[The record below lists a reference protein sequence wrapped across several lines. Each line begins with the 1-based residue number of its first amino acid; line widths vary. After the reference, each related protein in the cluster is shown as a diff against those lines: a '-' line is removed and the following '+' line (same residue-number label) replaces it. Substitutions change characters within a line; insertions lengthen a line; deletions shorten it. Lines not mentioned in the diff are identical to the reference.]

1 MPSEHPV
8 PHSGVSSTED
18 TVSNTQGQPQTDTT
32 SQTALIESAPAV
44 QPSFSPMYSSPL
56 VGESVWT
63 SDPHPLSQYRRSRPF
78 DVAFPLALQDTSA
91 SYEVTTV
98 STAYTPR
105 LQRWSVMP
113 PSFPSSYLM
122 SPSFRPTIPA
132 DQPSHPSSTST
143 SLAYQPSP
151 PYPLPP
157 YPSPPP
163 YRPTAPSYTPKLSSM
178 GTSTSYSTSR
188 APHYPAPPL
197 PASATSSYCPMSPL
211 SYRPT
216 VPSYSPTSPAFSPS
230 SSISTKTSQTYSS
243 PRPSY
248 DLEPPDVAYRH
259 TYYLP
264 RYCPKPHA
272 GFATEAVRSY
282 QGQNYRFAE
291 EEVWAVPLLPIG
303 SARPLPISMRADKTG
318 NAAARYRWMPF
329 RYNDLPLELKQKV
342 LEFVFQGVEFQ
353 QSYTVVYNESF
364 WRDVSLELFIRL
376 PSTIKQLFVSNAFLA
391 EALPVFA
398 KTYTLPLLDY
408 RWASSPPDAR
418 PKDVPITSVLPI
430 ILSQVRGVSD
440 VDIAAFPGLSALV
453 TGTMSKLRVLELV
466 DKEPIYWKLQ
476 YSSWHASKLFRWGN
490 PIGILTRSQLQAIST
505 LSTTEHLTLPDDLH
519 EEMKK
524 RATTIH
530 QQHNHPRGPHPPGT
544 SAVCINEKFGGR
556 TYLRF
561 TVFGALVE
569 DTEALDA
576 GATGRLLAI
585 SVRYD
590 LQNFGIVQM
599 EEVDARKDNESYQ
612 FWVEK
617 GSDHNE
623 AVPISSEDFWLFT

>member
-1 MPSEHPV
+1 
-8 PHSGVSSTED
+8 
-18 TVSNTQGQPQTDTT
+18 
-32 SQTALIESAPAV
+32 
-44 QPSFSPMYSSPL
+44 
-56 VGESVWT
+56 
-63 SDPHPLSQYRRSRPF
+63 
-78 DVAFPLALQDTSA
+78 
-91 SYEVTTV
+91 
-98 STAYTPR
+98 
-105 LQRWSVMP
+105 
-113 PSFPSSYLM
+113 
-122 SPSFRPTIPA
+122 
-132 DQPSHPSSTST
+132 
-143 SLAYQPSP
+143 
-151 PYPLPP
+151 
-157 YPSPPP
+157 
-163 YRPTAPSYTPKLSSM
+163 
-178 GTSTSYSTSR
+178 
-188 APHYPAPPL
+188 
-197 PASATSSYCPMSPL
+197 
-211 SYRPT
+211 
-216 VPSYSPTSPAFSPS
+216 
-230 SSISTKTSQTYSS
+230 
-243 PRPSY
+243 
-248 DLEPPDVAYRH
+248 
-259 TYYLP
+259 
-264 RYCPKPHA
+264 
-272 GFATEAVRSY
+272 
-282 QGQNYRFAE
+282 
-291 EEVWAVPLLPIG
+291 
-303 SARPLPISMRADKTG
+303 
-318 NAAARYRWMPF
+318 MPF

-599 EEVDARKDNESYQ
+599 EEVVARKDNESYQ